1 MKEKSRSLRVEGI
14 ILRHKD
20 WGEADRLL
28 TIFTREL
35 GKVSAIAKGARK
47 PRSRKA
53 GHLEPFIRAGLLLA
67 RGRSFFILTQA
78 ESIAPHIPLRE
89 DLLLLGYASYV
100 AELLDRFTFDEEH
113 NPALYRLL
121 QNTLTRLERGD
132 PPEDA
137 IHYFEMRLLDQVGF
151 RPQLQNCGGCGRPLQ
166 PENQFFSARMGSAL
180 CPRCGEA
187 EPETRPVSMRALKYL
202 RHFQRNSYQEAV
214 RAKFASTTLTEVENL
229 MHYYLTFLLESS
241 LHSPTFIK
249 RIQRGREKAQR

>member
-1 MKEKSRSLRVEGI
+1 MKERSRSLRVEGI

-35 GKVSAIAKGARK
+35 GKVQAIAKGARK

-53 GHLEPFIRAGLLLA
+53 GHLEPFIRASLLLA

-78 ESIAPHIPLRE
+78 ETITPHILLRE

-113 NPALYRLL
+113 NPTLYRLL

-132 PPEDA
+132 PPEGVV
-137 IHYFEMRLLDQVGF
+137 HYFEMRLLDQAGF
-151 RPQLQNCGGCGRPLQ
+151 RPQLQTCGVCGRPLQ
-166 PENQFFSARMGSAL
+166 PENQFFSAHQGSAI
-180 CPRCGEA
+180 CPRCVET
-187 EPETRPVSMRALKYL
+187 EPEVRAISMQALKYL
-202 RHFQRNSYQEAV
+202 RHFQRSNYRDAA
-214 RAKFASTTLTEVENL
+214 RAKFTASTLAEVENL
-229 MHYYLTFLLESS
+229 MHYYLTYLLESS

-249 RIQRGREKAQR
+249 RIQRGRGQD